1 MQSSRQNFF
10 AGLLDRTFV
19 LLLIGL
25 AAIGLL
31 LLVILSLLPFPELG
45 LDSSIVFFIVVTG
58 LLIIG
63 YMLGVV
69 AVAFLAV
76 FFLPR
81 LEQMRKTGAKTT
93 T

>member
-1 MQSSRQNFF
+1 MSSSRQSFF
-10 AGLLDRTFV
+10 GGLLDRTFV

-25 AAIGLL
+25 ATIGLL
-31 LLVILSLLPFPELG
+31 LLVILSFLPFPELG
-45 LDSSIVFFIVVTG
+45 LDSSIVLFIVVTG

-69 AVAFLAV
+69 VVAFLAV